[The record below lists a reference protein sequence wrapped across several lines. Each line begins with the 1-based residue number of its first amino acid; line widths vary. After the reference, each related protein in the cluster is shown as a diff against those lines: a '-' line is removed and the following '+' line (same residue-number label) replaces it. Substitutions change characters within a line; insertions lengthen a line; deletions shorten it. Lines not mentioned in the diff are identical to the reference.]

1 MLLSS
6 VSYRRVQEGDLG
18 NLFYSQS
25 EVQVKNNL
33 NLQLAPEVQGAGGGA
48 VGTPHCSLSVRCT
61 GNNQDSRLTEGQRE
75 GGNAVL

>member
-18 NLFYSQS
+18 NLCFTVSRS

-33 NLQLAPEVQGAGGGA
+33 NLQLASEVQGAGGWN
-48 VGTPHCSLSVRCT
+48 PSL
-61 GNNQDSRLTEGQRE
+61 
-75 GGNAVL
+75 